1 MRVILV
7 DSDPRAMEALADHI
21 RRAEPQAEISTFTS
35 REELARWMEEDRG
48 SARGDRPRLRVQ
60 TFGNFEVFCDGKP
73 VHFRRRR
80 TKELFAYLIDR
91 RGAGSTM
98 GQLISVLWE
107 GRPDTDSVR
116 SQLRSLITDLRTTFR
131 DLKEHSVIIKQRDL
145 IAVDPDRVDCDYYR
159 FLAGDQGA
167 VNAFRGEYMTNYSWA
182 ETTLGALQQK
192 K

>member
-1 MRVILV
+1 MRIILI
-7 DSDPRAMEALADHI
+7 DPDPAALAAAADQV
-21 RRAEPQAEISTFTS
+21 RRVQPQAELHTFPD
-35 REELARWMEEDRG
+35 REALDRWLG
-48 SARGDRPRLRVQ
+48 THQPHRLRVQ
-60 TFGNFEVFCDGKP
+60 TFGNFEVFCDGKH
-73 VHFRRRR
+73 VRFRRRR

-91 RGAGSTM
+91 RGAGCTM

-107 GRPDTDSVR
+107 GRPDTESVR

-131 DLKEHSVIIKQRDL
+131 MLKEEAVIIKQRDL

-159 FLAGDQGA
+159 FLAGDPRA
-167 VNAFRGEYMTNYSWA
+167 ISAFRGEYMTNYSWG